1 MVEST
6 ALEHLRK
13 DPVLAACIV
22 DDPPLHWPLY
32 TDVYESLLRSIVFQ
46 QLNGKAAET
55 IHQRF
60 LNLFPDQLPDPE
72 QILELD
78 IVQLRSVGLSGQKAQ
93 YVQHVASF
101 ALANKRLQLDW
112 DEMSDEE
119 ILTFLT
125 QIKGVGRWTV
135 EMILIFTL
143 RRPDIFPLDD
153 YGIQHAIKM
162 AYNIDYQGK
171 ELRFF
176 MQKTAENWKP
186 YRSYATRYLWNFFSN
201 NNN

>member
-1 MVEST
+1 MAESL

-13 DPVLAACIV
+13 DPVLAPYLA
-22 DDPPLHWPLY
+22 DAQPLHWPLY
-32 TDVYESLLRSIVFQ
+32 TDVYESLLRSIIFQ

-60 LNLFPDQLPDPE
+60 LNLFPDKLPDPE

-78 IVQLRSVGLSGQKAQ
+78 TAQLRSVGLSGQKTQ
-93 YVQHVASF
+93 YIQHVASF
-101 ALANKRLQLDW
+101 AMANKRLQLDW
-112 DEMSDEE
+112 DDMSDDE
-119 ILTFLT
+119 ILKCLT

-153 YGIQHAIKM
+153 YGIQQAVKKV
-162 AYNIDYQGK
+162 YKIDSQGK
-171 ELRFF
+171 ELKKF
-176 MQKTAENWKP
+176 MQNTAENWKP
-186 YRSYATRYLWNFFSN
+186 YRSYATRYLWNFL
-201 NNN
+201 

>member
-1 MVEST
+1 LAT
-6 ALEHLRK
+6 LHRRIRKPFAQHL
-13 DPVLAACIV
+13 
-22 DDPPLHWPLY
+22 
-32 TDVYESLLRSIVFQ
+32 
-46 QLNGKAAET
+46 
-55 IHQRF
+55 
-60 LNLFPDQLPDPE
+60 
-72 QILELD
+72 
-78 IVQLRSVGLSGQKAQ
+78 
-93 YVQHVASF
+93 VASF

-153 YGIQHAIKM
+153 YGIQQAIKR
-162 AYNIDYQGK
+162 AYNVDYQGK
-171 ELRFF
+171 ELKFF